1 MRRYVR
7 KPGQNRSR
15 TPFLTRKPSN
25 SWSLTINMEDWTM
38 KQNGFKWSKHQRL
51 VLNHHIWWLK
61 HI

>member
-38 KQNGFKWSKHQRL
+38 KTKW
-51 VLNHHIWWLK
+51 I
-61 HI
+61 